1 MSSATETS
9 VEFGVD
15 QFVANAKL
23 YRTTKT
29 KRIVDAASAYD
40 NVEDAIA
47 DLRACWEVLEDQ
59 SENGAGY
66 TPDQGL
72 GFGSDNAAVIADKLL
87 GRSNSIGNTRKAFA
101 KVGQ

>member
-1 MSSATETS
+1 MSSATEAS

-23 YRTTKT
+23 YRNAKS
-29 KRIVDAASAYD
+29 KRMVDAASGYD
-40 NVEDAIA
+40 NLEDAIA
-47 DLRACWEVLEDQ
+47 NLRAVWQSLEHQ
-59 SENGAGY
+59 SQVGAGY
-66 TPDQGL
+66 TPDAGL
-72 GFGSDNAAVIADKLL
+72 GFGSDNAAVIADKIL